1 MPTVSDVVV
10 VPAIG
15 CACCS
20 NSEAAQ
26 LSTEHGVVVCDEA
39 CLNDYLAG
47 DVAAA
52 VEAEQQIQ
60 LLQNPQTQTLV
71 VVVSA
76 PIGITLHRRSAG
88 EKALLRQR
96 REAAEARRLEE
107 EKARLAKARAK
118 TGKAEAKGN
127 PVPPVAMEDEFIED
141 VDRPVFHR
149 RSAAEKD
156 LLRQRREAAEARR
169 LEEEKARLAKQRG
182 KTQKAEEKSGQT
194 TSSDGEYSV
203 QAILQSNGVV
213 LPNLTSNLLSA
224 HQSALHVETEV
235 GAKVLSIAVK
245 ALAALE
251 QANALTVDALLPR
264 QGDRKRDASQL
275 LRITDAYH
283 QILVDLFFAKEG
295 KVNPKDEKTFIES
308 LEDLVYVN
316 DPDRETWTLKDKLAK
331 FAKKLIKYAV
341 EQKEAQAWAKAPKYF
356 NVSKL
361 SKLAAQW
368 SVWKRKTTPA
378 ARAYIAEAFQIYF
391 NSLLHIAYAWVQ
403 GGEEGD
409 RLRIELDKA
418 ADAISVGLSGKSF
431 AKRMPSS
438 SKGLADSL
446 QM

>member
-47 DVAAA
+47 NVAAA
-52 VEAEQQIQ
+52 VKAEQQLQ

-76 PIGITLHRRSAG
+76 PIGITLHRPT
-88 EKALLRQR
+88 L
-96 REAAEARRLEE
+96 
-107 EKARLAKARAK
+107 
-118 TGKAEAKGN
+118 
-127 PVPPVAMEDEFIED
+127 
-141 VDRPVFHR
+141 HR
-149 RSAAEKD
+149 RSATEKD

-169 LEEEKARLAKQRG
+169 LQQEKAKLAKATG
-182 KTQKAEEKSGQT
+182 KAEKAEAQRVPAGPLPPAPILPSG
-194 TSSDGEYSV
+194 GEYSV

-213 LPNLTSNLLSA
+213 LPNLTSGLLSA
-224 HQSALHVETEV
+224 HQSTLHVETDV

-251 QANALTVDALLPR
+251 QANALTVDAILPWQR
-264 QGDRKRDASQL
+264 DQKRDAGQL

-283 QILVDLFFAKEG
+283 QILLDLFFAKEG
-295 KVNPKDEKTFIES
+295 KVIPADEKAFIES
-308 LEDLVYVN
+308 MEDLVYVN

-341 EQKEAQAWAKAPKYF
+341 KQKAAQAWAEAPKYF
-356 NVSKL
+356 TPSTKIAE
-361 SKLAAQW
+361 LATMW
-368 SVWKRKTTPA
+368 SVWKRKTTPK
-378 ARAYIAEAFQIYF
+378 ARAYMAQAFQTYF
-391 NSLLHIAYAWVQ
+391 NSLLRIAYAWVQ

-431 AKRMPSS
+431 AKHMPAS